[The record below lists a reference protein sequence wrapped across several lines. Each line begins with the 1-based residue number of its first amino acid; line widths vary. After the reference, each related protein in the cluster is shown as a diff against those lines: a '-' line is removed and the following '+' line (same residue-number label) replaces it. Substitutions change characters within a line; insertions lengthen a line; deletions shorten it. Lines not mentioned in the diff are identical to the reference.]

1 MMCLQDPLATEES
14 GGGGGVGVEFLLSL
28 QPRIADCQPLWHQ
41 QANWY
46 TEVAAV

>member
-14 GGGGGVGVEFLLSL
+14 GGGVGVEFLLSL
-28 QPRIADCQPLWHQ
+28 QLRIADCQPLWHQ
-41 QANWY
+41 QADWY